1 VREALETLRARL
13 DALREGRAAPGL
25 LARTWARLSLGEAPP
40 RGEVLAS
47 LDRALD
53 NVGVHTAADAALL
66 KDLAGSDGRAGSL
79 ARGLTERADEAKEE
93 FEDRVR
99 DAELRSADGLPAGL
113 LSALERDFL
122 QLVRV
127 ARVAEIFAGAPSAG
141 VERLDAATA
150 SVAAPPPSDPRVAV
164 AAWWAERAKQETS
177 DFVQKRR
184 DLDRAHE
191 LLLRIG
197 ALDRERALELR
208 TEVSAAR
215 ERAREAVP
223 ARSLDALLRHVGAT
237 AQRDG
242 AGAWKAVRSL
252 YEAAVEAGDTRLAE
266 AARGAVAALL
276 PDGETLALLISRD
289 ERLSA
294 VEWTAPSSLG
304 WEPDAAKPTRGPDQE
319 LADLA
324 FELGTEELEAF
335 EIAAGC
341 ARFFDVEDA
350 LAQDVAAVDARS
362 AAQRHRRVPYPTE
375 LLTFEH
381 ATGLHEARDFVIR
394 DPRTLVY
401 DLAAGQQ
408 QVRAYLEEVPPE
420 RPRKTRQTAV
430 RVYVLDAS
438 GSMQGARARFRDALL
453 IAELNGLRVKARKGR
468 PVDPL
473 YYCFFN
479 DVPTELTRV
488 EDAADAARELSLLF
502 EKTLAKG
509 RTDITFALVSAFRE
523 VHAARGRDP
532 YLARATVVLVTDGED
547 RVDVEAVRA
556 ARKPVEDVEIAFS
569 FISLGDENVDLRAL
583 VEEQRAAGGRAFYH
597 HLSDAEISSVRTA
610 FETRFRT
617 LLPRQLV
624 PGPEALAQLER
635 HLQALREVAEGRRT
649 ESAGAVRSAAS
660 FDAFFPDGGPEP
672 TGRAPRPTETE
683 YVVSVVEAV
692 ADTAV
697 LVPLAERAEEA
708 VALVQHL
715 LGVYGVSP
723 EVYQAAIGGGGRV
736 AAAVATVRRV
746 CRPGAARG

>member
-1 VREALETLRARL
+1 MREALETLRARL

-25 LARTWARLSLGEAPP
+25 LARTWARLSLGGDAPG
-40 RGEVLAS
+40 REVLAG

-53 NVGVHTAADAALL
+53 NVGVHTAADAGLL
-66 KDLAGSDGRAGSL
+66 KELAGAEGRAGTL
-79 ARGLTERADEAKEE
+79 ARGLAARAEEVMEE
-93 FEDRVR
+93 FEQRVR
-99 DAELRSADGLPAGL
+99 DAELRSADGLPPGL
-113 LSALERDFL
+113 LSALERDFPR
-122 QLVRV
+122 LVRV
-127 ARVAEIFAGAPSAG
+127 ARVAEIFAGAPASGA
-141 VERLDAATA
+141 ERLDAPAVVA
-150 SVAAPPPSDPRVAV
+150 AAAPPRDPRVAV
-164 AAWWAERAKQETS
+164 AAWWAERAEKETS

-208 TEVSAAR
+208 AEVSAAR

-223 ARSLDALLRHVGAT
+223 VRSLDAWIRHVGAS
-237 AQRDG
+237 QRDG

-266 AARGAVAALL
+266 AARGAVTALL
-276 PDGETLALLISRD
+276 PEGEALARLVSRD

-304 WEPDAAKPTRGPDQE
+304 LPPGAAKPPGGRDQE

-324 FELGTEELEAF
+324 FELGEEELEAF

-350 LAQDVAAVDARS
+350 LAQEVVAVDSRPASR
-362 AAQRHRRVPYPTE
+362 RHRRVPYPTE
-375 LLTFEH
+375 ILAFEH

-394 DPRTLVY
+394 DPRTLLY

-408 QVRAYLEEVPPE
+408 LVRAYLEEVPPE

-453 IAELNGLRVKARKGR
+453 MAELNGLRVKARKGQ

-473 YYCFFN
+473 FYCFFN

-488 EDAADAARELSLLF
+488 DDAADAARELSLLF
-502 EKTLAKG
+502 DKTLAQG

-583 VEEQRAAGGRAFYH
+583 VDEQRAA
-597 HLSDAEISSVRTA
+597 
-610 FETRFRT
+610 
-617 LLPRQLV
+617 
-624 PGPEALAQLER
+624 
-635 HLQALREVAEGRRT
+635 
-649 ESAGAVRSAAS
+649 
-660 FDAFFPDGGPEP
+660 
-672 TGRAPRPTETE
+672 
-683 YVVSVVEAV
+683 
-692 ADTAV
+692 
-697 LVPLAERAEEA
+697 
-708 VALVQHL
+708 
-715 LGVYGVSP
+715 
-723 EVYQAAIGGGGRV
+723 
-736 AAAVATVRRV
+736 
-746 CRPGAARG
+746 